1 MAAWACM
8 PPLAAPRACGV
19 GLLALCRRS
28 DSGPRF
34 EAALELRPASAPAS
48 AAAAAAAAAAVA
60 AAAAASCRL
69 YSSLVAPG

>member
-48 AAAAAAAAAAVA
+48 AAAAAAAAALASAV
-60 AAAAASCRL
+60 CRL